1 MLVVQICVGSSCH
14 LKGSEAI
21 VKLMEEAIAQHN
33 LDGEVVLVGS
43 FCIGKCNRVGVTVQV
58 NDDIHV
64 GVTPENFREFFK
76 EHILN
81 VVENE
86 RN

>member
-1 MLVVQICVGSSCH
+1 MLVVQVCVGSSCH

-21 VKLMEEAIAQHN
+21 VRLMEEAIAEYN

-43 FCIGKCNRVGVTVQV
+43 FCIGKCNRVGVTIQV

-64 GVTPENFREFFK
+64 GITTENFREFFK

-81 VVENE
+81 VIKNE